1 MTPLLKLIKKQDT
14 ISLIILILLIP
25 VVTRLNGRVNFIY
38 ILLTSNYITLI
49 LNIACLVLM
58 YKKIMI
64 INGINHTLITR
75 KGYKNTKH
83 NIYAFM
89 IMTTLLFLAILYG
102 FLFLV
107 YGISQMSINLLLMLV
122 IYTSLFLFEISIIY
136 LQFNRKSNIL
146 YIALPIIINLIC
158 HYMFFGRVKSL

>member
-58 YKKIMI
+58 YKKITI
-64 INGINHTLITR
+64 INGINHTLILR
-75 KGYKNTKH
+75 QGYKNTKQ

-107 YGISQMSINLLLMLV
+107 YGISQMSIKLLLMLV
-122 IYTSLFLFEISIIY
+122 IYTLLFLFEISIIY
-136 LQFNRKSNIL
+136 LQFNKNSNIF

-158 HYMFFGRVKSL
+158 HYMFF